1 VDAIDDPLNDDAV
14 KLDENNRRQI
24 DRIGKMLGSKDQP
37 RWPSVNSSAG
47 NHAVGIGGG
56 CFLESRWQGNL
67 GHVINIVD
75 RATAINPNRS
85 PNLTAR
91 INLGGPIN
99 PPCRSTHRADQP
111 VRAAAG
117 CSLSRLMWSKT
128 LRWIRWI
135 KRSDHKVQ

>member
-1 VDAIDDPLNDDAV
+1 VDAIDDPLNDHAV
-14 KLDENNRRQI
+14 KLDENDRRQI

-99 PPCRSTHRADQP
+99 PPCRSARTRRGGLFAQSLDVVQDPAVDTVDQE
-111 VRAAAG
+111 
-117 CSLSRLMWSKT
+117 
-128 LRWIRWI
+128 I
-135 KRSDHKVQ
+135 